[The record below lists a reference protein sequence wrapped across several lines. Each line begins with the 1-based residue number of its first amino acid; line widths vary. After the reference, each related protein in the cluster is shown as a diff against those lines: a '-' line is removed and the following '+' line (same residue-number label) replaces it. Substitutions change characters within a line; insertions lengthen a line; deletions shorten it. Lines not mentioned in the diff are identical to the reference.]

1 MSTENTSLPESS
13 RKTKGSQLAARS
25 PIPPPSSPSLQPFV
39 DRTPLKEGM
48 RAAINNAPLGHNET
62 QYFKNLKKSMGPLV

>member
-1 MSTENTSLPESS
+1 MSTENTHSS
-13 RKTKGSQLAARS
+13 EPSNKTKGSQHAARS
-25 PIPPPSSPSLQPFV
+25 PIPSPSSPSLQPFV

-62 QYFKNLKKSMGPLV
+62 QHFKNLKKSMGPLV